1 MEQVFIFI
9 LRNDVWIYFLC
20 VLGIIYFASQFIQS
34 RKILRRAMFGLER
47 EKGARMRTTSIFFLF
62 FFGLTATFVFYVN
75 NTIAPTIPDSAW
87 KPPTPTPNIFST
99 PLASPTPIGT
109 AEIRAPEPTPELVP
123 TITLAANAANS
134 LTPPDGNAPV
144 TDLTPVPNTPTPG
157 GPTPTPFVDCTV
169 DLNISEPANGSVVA
183 DVINFTG
190 TANTPNFGY
199 FRLEANGPETDG
211 VWASLLGRNMEQP
224 VIDNFMGNVNLSQ
237 WADGPY
243 LIRLTTVDQSNFVT
257 GQCVIQVTLDNP

>member
-1 MEQVFIFI
+1 MEQVFVFI
-9 LRNDVWIYFLC
+9 LRNDVWIYILC
-20 VLGIIYFASQFIQS
+20 VLGIIYFASQFIQA

-47 EKGARMRTTSIFFLF
+47 EKGARMKTTSVFFLF
-62 FFGLTATFVFYVN
+62 FFGLIAAFVFYVN

-134 LTPPDGNAPV
+134 LLSEGDTPV
-144 TDLTPVPNTPTPG
+144 TNLTPIPNTPTPG

-169 DLNISEPANGSVVA
+169 DLNISDPANGSVVA

-190 TANTPNFGY
+190 TANTPNFAY

-211 VWASLLGRNMEQP
+211 VWASLLGRNMDQP

-237 WADGPY
+237 WANGPY
-243 LIRLTTVDQSNFVT
+243 LIRLTTVDQSDFVT